1 METPVSEV
9 FHEFIEG
16 IGLSIANL
24 PGQVGVDRG
33 SFGAVVTEIVLNQ
46 TQVNAS
52 FHQMGRVAMPQRVHV
67 RVFGNAGFLPCPV
80 KGALQARAGDR
91 ADFLVQALADATAGW
106 RGKQPFSR
114 PVRLPEL
121 AQQTQRAFRQ
131 RDVAIPL
138 ALAVNEKDHP
148 RTIDVGDLELR
159 PLHKPESATVDRRQT
174 HAVDGNA
181 DFGQNAPYFF
191 TAQDDR

>member
-1 METPVSEV
+1 
-9 FHEFIEG
+9 
-16 IGLSIANL
+16 
-24 PGQVGVDRG
+24 
-33 SFGAVVTEIVLNQ
+33 
-46 TQVNAS
+46 
-52 FHQMGRVAMPQRVHV
+52 MGRVGMPQRVYV
-67 RVFGNAGFLPCPV
+67 RVFGNSGFLPCPV

-91 ADFLVQALADATAGW
+91 ADFLVQALGDATAGR

-148 RTIDVGDLELR
+148 RTINVGDLELR
-159 PLHKPESATVDRRQT
+159 PFHKPESATVDRRQA
-174 HAVDGNA
+174 HAVNGNA
-181 DFGQNAPYFF
+181 DVRQHELYFF
-191 TAQDDR
+191 AAQHDRQFKFVGRTHEPQRGPVAVQSLLVEELDAA